1 MSSRTELRI
10 VAMSQLRRIFL
21 TLAVA
26 ALALPAATY
35 AQLRD
40 VVAKEVS
47 VGRDEAT
54 LHLEFSNGDALEISF
69 DDGTVLLD
77 GEAIGSFEPGGEL
90 DAAWRDL
97 LSRAVALDDGPL
109 SRMLDDWTVP
119 ADLAAELADIAQ
131 EIDQALEDAL
141 GESSVRV
148 ASDGGA
154 TSVTVNGGSL
164 AEVLIRSLGRM
175 GALEEAL
182 SGIDG
187 DLRIHIDE
195 DVVIPEGT
203 VVRGTVVA
211 IGGVT
216 RVDGEIDG
224 DLVVVAGD
232 VELGEDSRVTGEL
245 RLAEA
250 RVVRNEGEVGR
261 VVDVVEEQED
271 SESELRD
278 RIREELERELRGEV
292 REEVRREIRSEMR
305 QGEESFSLLAP
316 FRPVARAVGGVAE
329 KLVAI
334 LLLALFGA
342 GVLAFAGD
350 NVDVIAETARRSPG
364 RSAMVGFA
372 GTILLLPVWI
382 LGTVALAVSI
392 IFIPVAIAWLP
403 LFPLAA
409 CLAALI
415 GYLAVARNAGEWL
428 ADSQYPW
435 TGWIRKSNSWVTM
448 LGGLVGLMFA
458 FIAANVV
465 SIAPFLGFLSGL
477 LVFAG
482 VVITVIAVHVGFGA
496 VLLTRAGRRRESWS
510 AYDPDAAWEEAMNVD
525 IDVELDPT
533 PSRTKDDGATRP
545 EGEEEEER

>member
-1 MSSRTELRI
+1 
-10 VAMSQLRRIFL
+10 MSQLRKVALPF
-21 TLAVA
+21 AVA
-26 ALALPAATY
+26 ALAIPATAQT
-35 AQLRD
+35 QLRD

-47 VGRDEAT
+47 VGRDEAR
-54 LHLEFSNGDALEISF
+54 LHLEFSNGEALEISF
-69 DDGTVLLD
+69 EDGAVLLD
-77 GEAIGSFEPGGEL
+77 GRAIGSFEPGSEL
-90 DAAWRDL
+90 DAAWREL
-97 LSRAVALDDGPL
+97 LARSVALDDGPL

-119 ADLAAELADIAQ
+119 ADLDGDLADIARQ
-131 EIDQALEDAL
+131 IDQALEDAL
-141 GESSVRV
+141 EEGSVRV
-148 ASDGGA
+148 EVDAGSP
-154 TSVTVNGGSL
+154 SVTVNGESL
-164 AEVLIRSLGRM
+164 AGALIRSLGRM

-182 SGIDG
+182 SGLDG
-187 DLRIHIDE
+187 DLRIHVDE
-195 DVVIPEGT
+195 DVLVAEGT
-203 VVRGTVVA
+203 VVRGTVVS

-224 DLVVVAGD
+224 DLVVVGGD
-232 VELGEDSRVTGEL
+232 VELGEDGRVTGEL
-245 RLAEA
+245 RIAEA
-250 RVVRNEGEVGR
+250 RIVRNEGEVGR
-261 VVDVVEEQED
+261 IVDVVEARDD

-292 REEVRREIRSEMR
+292 REELRRELRSEMR
-305 QGEESFSLLAP
+305 QDDRSFSLFAP
-316 FRPVARAVGGVAE
+316 FRPFARAVGGVAE
-329 KLVAI
+329 KLLAI

-382 LGTVALAVSI
+382 LGTIALAVSI

-403 LFPLAA
+403 LSPLAA

-428 ADSQYPW
+428 ADSEYPW

-465 SIAPFLGFLSGL
+465 SVAPFLGFLSGL

-482 VVITVIAVHVGFGA
+482 VVITVIAVQVGFGA
-496 VLLTRAGRRRESWS
+496 VLLTRAGRRREAWS
-510 AYDPDAAWEEAMNVD
+510 GYDPDVAWEAAMSVD
-525 IDVELDPT
+525 VDVELDEEPT
-533 PSRTKDDGATRP
+533 GGGARAGDGGAAR
-545 EGEEEEER
+545 GGRDQGGDR